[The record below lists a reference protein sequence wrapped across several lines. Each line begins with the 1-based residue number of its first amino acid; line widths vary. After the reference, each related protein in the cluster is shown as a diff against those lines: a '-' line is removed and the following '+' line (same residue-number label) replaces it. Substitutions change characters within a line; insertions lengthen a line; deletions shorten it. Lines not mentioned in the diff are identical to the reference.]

1 MKILEIKTLAIPEVK
16 VVKMGRFADNRGYF
30 TEPFRKSDLE
40 KVIPGFK
47 LLQINESY
55 SKKGV
60 IRGFHIQWNPYMGKF
75 VRTVKGHMIDIVV
88 DIRLGSPTYGKGI
101 LYDMPTNQKTD
112 YFEAIWVPVG
122 FIHGNIYLEETI
134 IEYLCTSEYSPG
146 NEASILPSSPD
157 LDWSLADQNLV
168 KILKDTLPQ
177 AIISDK
183 DKAGVNF
190 KDWKNDPRS
199 KNFIYNPSFEEKK

>member
-1 MKILEIKTLAIPEVK
+1 MKIIEVKTLAIPDVK
-16 VVKMGRFADNRGYF
+16 VVRMGRFPDNRGYF
-30 TEPFRKSDLE
+30 TEPFRQSDLE

-47 LLQINESY
+47 LMQMNESY
-55 SKKGV
+55 SKRGV
-60 IRGFHIQWNPYMGKF
+60 IRGLHLQWNPYMGKF

-88 DIRLGSPTYGKGI
+88 DVRIGSPTYGKG
-101 LYDMPTNQKTD
+101 LFYDMPTNQQTD

-122 FIHGNIYLEETI
+122 FIHGNIYLEETV

-146 NEASILPSSPD
+146 NEAGISPMSPD
-157 LDWSLADQNLV
+157 IDWSLADPKLIEIFKEVSKNPV
-168 KILKDTLPQ
+168 
-177 AIISDK
+177 ISDK

-199 KNFIYNPSFEEKK
+199 KNFVYENLK